1 MNVVKKLLEV
11 DKKKSIRLTALPF
24 KAGSKVEVIV
34 LPAEEKDIFD
44 SMDAVVKKKK
54 LALMTMKQIEKIVH
68 EVRGV
73 KA

>member
-54 LALMTMKQIEKIVH
+54 LAPMTMKEIEKIVH

-73 KA
+73 R

>member
-11 DKKKSIRLTALPF
+11 DEKKSIHLTALPF

-54 LALMTMKQIEKIVH
+54 LALMTMKEIEKIVH

-73 KA
+73 R

>member
-34 LPAEEKDIFD
+34 LPTEEKDIFD

-54 LALMTMKQIEKIVH
+54 LALMTMKEIEKIVH

-73 KA
+73 K

>member
-54 LALMTMKQIEKIVH
+54 LALMTMKEIEKIVH

-73 KA
+73 R

>member
-34 LPAEEKDIFD
+34 LPAEEEDIFD

-54 LALMTMKQIEKIVH
+54 LALMTMKEIEKIVH

-73 KA
+73 K

>member
-44 SMDAVVKKKK
+44 SMNAVVKKKK
-54 LALMTMKQIEKIVH
+54 LALMTMKEIEKIVH

-73 KA
+73 R

>member
-11 DKKKSIRLTALPF
+11 DKKNSIRLTALPF

-54 LALMTMKQIEKIVH
+54 LALMTMKEIEKIVH

-73 KA
+73 R

>member
-34 LPAEEKDIFD
+34 LPAEENDIFD

-54 LALMTMKQIEKIVH
+54 LALMTMKEIERIVH

-73 KA
+73 K

>member
-54 LALMTMKQIEKIVH
+54 LAPMTMKEIEKIVH
-68 EVRGV
+68 EVRRV
-73 KA
+73 K

>member
-34 LPAEEKDIFD
+34 LPVEEKDIFD

-54 LALMTMKQIEKIVH
+54 LALMTMKEIEKIVH